1 MHLLRFPDFFLL
13 VAILTAC
20 NSQFSSINAK
30 KELQTI
36 DSWTATAHL
45 LADKWL
51 QGAVPNVYTRQTL
64 QKVEQNLQQEANT
77 LTKADLVRQY
87 PDLPTQ
93 LQQLQQSVHLLSA
106 AIAQGN
112 RATVTQK
119 VQQLIAQEQELYR
132 LTNSLEAQP

>member
-1 MHLLRFPDFFLL
+1 ML
-13 VAILTAC
+13 
-20 NSQFSSINAK
+20 K
-30 KELQTI
+30 KNFKRSTRGRRQHTYSPI
-36 DSWTATAHL
+36 SGC
-45 LADKWL
+45 

-64 QKVEQNLQQEANT
+64 QKVEQNLQQEADT

-119 VQQLIAQEQELYR
+119 VQQLSAQEQELYR